1 MEAKKEKNIALDV
14 FSFLEFLGIMG
25 FILVLIYYGLQNA
38 KIVTLPEFTTNP
50 LSVVI
55 TLIILTLVFIL
66 GFVVSN
72 PKQDRLDAANMKEW
86 TKERKNDLIAWYE
99 DHPLVA

>member
-25 FILVLIYYGLQNA
+25 FILILIYYGLKDS
-38 KIVTLPEFTTNP
+38 KIVALPEFTKDP
-50 LSVVI
+50 LSVV
-55 TLIILTLVFIL
+55 TAMIILVLIFIL

-86 TKERKNDLIAWYE
+86 MKERKNELITWYE
-99 DHPLVA
+99 AHPLVA